1 MIFSA
6 ILSFLGGSAFRMIW
20 GEISS
25 YVNKRQDQAHEVEL
39 LEVQAK
45 LDAAQHERNLAA
57 IRLQADLGIKTIGV
71 QAEADTMVEEARA
84 FREAVANAMRPS
96 GIRWVD
102 AWNAAV
108 RPAYATVCLALWM
121 LILYRADFRPTE
133 WDLSMMAMVA
143 GFFFADRSLSKR
155 GK

>member
-20 GEISS
+20 GEVSS
-25 YVNKRQDQAHEVEL
+25 FINKRQDQAHEVEL

-57 IRLQADLGIKTIGV
+57 IRQQAELGIKTIGV
-71 QAEADTMVEEARA
+71 QAEADTMVEEAR
-84 FREAVANAMRPS
+84 
-96 GIRWVD
+96 
-102 AWNAAV
+102 
-108 RPAYATVCLALWM
+108 ATVCLALWM